1 MQTPPAAP
9 LGDLIPVW
17 LMLFGAERAGAEHSA
32 AARRPPQVSLGDGGE
47 KKKAVKTMETEC
59 DEDKGDR
66 SWSWGLLPSH
76 PLWLQ

>member
-47 KKKAVKTMETEC
+47 KKNSE
-59 DEDKGDR
+59 EDVV
-66 SWSWGLLPSH
+66 
-76 PLWLQ
+76 